1 MPASRRPWPRDVVMD
16 AASTL
21 SVPRPTADPV
31 RLRAAFA
38 HCRQLART
46 HYENF
51 TVGSWL
57 LPRRLRDEIAAVY
70 AFARGADDI
79 ADEGEPGPHRLRRLG
94 LWKEKLLAC
103 AQDPEAVDDPVFLAL
118 GYTIARHALPVG
130 TLGDLL
136 EAFRRDAAGETRS
149 FATFS
154 DVLAYCRY
162 SANPVGRIVL
172 ALFGYQDAERQ
183 ERSDDICT
191 ALQLTNFWQDVAQDH
206 ARGRVYV
213 PEEDLGRFPGSR
225 EAIAAGR
232 ANPAFRGLLAF
243 EVERTR
249 TLFTRGLPLAGLV
262 EGRLA
267 REVRMFA
274 GGGLALLDRI
284 AAVDHDVLGAR
295 PTLGRADLV
304 RIMWRG
310 LLG

>member
-1 MPASRRPWPRDVVMD
+1 M
-16 AASTL
+16 STL
-21 SVPRPTADPV
+21 SVPPPTGDPV
-31 RLRAAFA
+31 RLRTAFA

-79 ADEGEPGPHRLRRLG
+79 ADEGEAGPDRLRRLG
-94 LWKEKLLAC
+94 LWKERLLAC
-103 AQDPEAVDDPVFLAL
+103 AEDPEAVDDPVFLAL
-118 GYTIARHALPVG
+118 GHTIARHALPVG
-130 TLGDLL
+130 ALADLL

-149 FATFS
+149 FATFA
-154 DVLAYCRY
+154 DVLGYCRY

-172 ALFGYQDAERQ
+172 ALFGYRDAERQ

-191 ALQLTNFWQDVAQDH
+191 ALQLTNFWQDVAQD
-206 ARGRVYV
+206 AGRGRIYV
-213 PEEDLGRFPGSR
+213 PEEDLARFPGSR
-225 EAIAAGR
+225 AAIVAGR
-232 ANPAFRGLLAF
+232 ANQAFRELLAF

-249 TLFTRGLPLAGLV
+249 ALFAAGLPLAGLV

-284 AAVDHDVLGAR
+284 EAVHHDVLGAR

-310 LLG
+310 FLG

>member
-1 MPASRRPWPRDVVMD
+1 MPASRRRSQRDGLMD

-21 SVPRPTADPV
+21 SALPPTGDPV
-31 RLRAAFA
+31 RVRAAFV

-79 ADEGEPGPHRLRRLG
+79 ADEGAPGPDRLRRLA
-94 LWKEKLLAC
+94 LWREKLLAC
-103 AQDPEAVDDPVFLAL
+103 AQVPEAIDDPVFLAL
-118 GYTIARHALPVG
+118 GHTIARHNLPVG

-149 FATFS
+149 FATFA
-154 DVLAYCRY
+154 DVLAYCRH

-172 ALFGYQDAERQ
+172 ALFGYRDAERQ

-191 ALQLTNFWQDVAQDH
+191 ALQLTNFWQDVAQDA

-213 PEEDLGRFPGSR
+213 PGEDLARFPGSR

-232 ANPAFRGLLAF
+232 ANRPFRELLAF

-249 TLFTRGLPLAGLV
+249 TLFARGLPLAGLV

-284 AAVDHDVLGAR
+284 EAADHDVLGAR